1 MSMMISFLVV
11 NCIARIV
18 ISIAVVETV
27 AVDSRNYFS
36 KKAEVPS
43 EASVGQYPIADSGAL
58 VRAVRACDRRT
69 LAPVASQHHLM
80 TIPVSSLSLHK

>member
-18 ISIAVVETV
+18 ISVAAVETI
-27 AVDSRNYFS
+27 AVDSRHYFS

-43 EASVGQYPIADSGAL
+43 VGKYRVQ
-58 VRAVRACDRRT
+58 VRAHALYAHVIGAFSFALPGPEDISARGT
-69 LAPVASQHHLM
+69 P
-80 TIPVSSLSLHK
+80 T

>member
-11 NCIARIV
+11 DCIARVV

-27 AVDSRNYFS
+27 AVDSRNNYS

-43 EASVGQYPIADSGAL
+43 EAL
-58 VRAVRACDRRT
+58 
-69 LAPVASQHHLM
+69 
-80 TIPVSSLSLHK
+80 